1 MNNKKMIRIISLVV
15 VLSLTFTFSVFAFP
29 QGKDM
34 QFEKKGFNNKA
45 ADYMKENGV
54 IKGDGNGN
62 YYWND
67 YVKRGDMTVMIVRAF
82 KLSTMLG
89 DNFGDVESGSYYYD
103 AILTVKSHGIAKG
116 DGKNFNPKKYVTI
129 GEAKALIE
137 RSVAVANKNV
147 VFDEDADLDDL
158 FSGDKL
164 NEYATRE
171 DIANML
177 YYVLVGKEYEDDGDE
192 DEDVDDKYDIDTV
205 KFTAKENT
213 EFKFDAEDVD
223 KLVDEIEKVADDDFD
238 YLQFTLPLKS
248 EGRLYFDYT
257 SATKFDSYVKAATKY
272 YETSDPSIL
281 DVSFVPKN
289 DFSGTVSVEY
299 KAYDVDENLY
309 TGIIEIVVEEKD
321 VDLGTIEYEVKEND
335 KLTLDDKIVD
345 AFEEATDDTTED
357 EEFDYVMFELPS
369 TGKLYYD
376 YTSASNYDYIVK
388 DTDKYYDEAEP
399 KISEVTFVPKTDY
412 TGTAS
417 IEFTVYDE
425 EKNSYTGI
433 IEIDVEDDI
442 VALDTIEYDTAK
454 NEEVTFDDDDFI
466 RELKEETSDD
476 NELNY
481 VKFSLPTR
489 TEGKLYYDYSSASS
503 YKSVVTD
510 SAKYFVESSKYL
522 NKVTFVPYTNF
533 DGKVNIDY
541 IAVDVDGV
549 SYKGTIQIT
558 VND

>member
-29 QGKDM
+29 HEKAM

-45 ADYMKENGV
+45 ADFMKENGV
-54 IKGDGNGN
+54 IKGDGRGN

-89 DNFGDVESGSYYYD
+89 DNFGDVDPEDYYYD

-129 GEAKALIE
+129 WEAKALVE

-147 VFDEDADLDDL
+147 AFDEDADLDDL
-158 FSGDKL
+158 YSGDKL

-177 YYVLVGKEYEDDGDE
+177 YYVLTGDEYEDDGE
-192 DEDVDDKYDIDTV
+192 EVEEDKYDIDTV

-213 EFKFDAEDVD
+213 EFEFDADDVD
-223 KLVDEIEKVADDDFD
+223 KLVDEIEEVADDDFD

-257 SATKFDSYVKAATKY
+257 SATKFDSYVKADTKY

-281 DVSFVPKN
+281 DISFVPKN

-299 KAYDVDENLY
+299 KAYDVDEN
-309 TGIIEIVVEEKD
+309 
-321 VDLGTIEYEVKEND
+321 
-335 KLTLDDKIVD
+335 
-345 AFEEATDDTTED
+345 
-357 EEFDYVMFELPS
+357 
-369 TGKLYYD
+369 
-376 YTSASNYDYIVK
+376 
-388 DTDKYYDEAEP
+388 
-399 KISEVTFVPKTDY
+399 
-412 TGTAS
+412 
-417 IEFTVYDE
+417 
-425 EKNSYTGI
+425 SYTGI
-433 IEIDVEDDI
+433 IEIDVADDI
-442 VALDTIEYDTAK
+442 VTLDTIEYETVE
-454 NEEVTFDDDDFI
+454 NEEVTFDDDDFM
-466 RELKEETSDD
+466 RELKEETSED

-489 TEGKLYYDYSSASS
+489 TEGKLYYDYSSASN

-522 NKVTFVPYTNF
+522 NKVSFVPYTDF
-533 DGKVNIDY
+533 DGIVNIDY
-541 IAVDVDGV
+541 IAYDEDGI
-549 SYKGTIQIT
+549 SYKGTIKIN
-558 VND
+558 VIED